1 MKKVLSITLT
11 LAMLLGSFLMLV
23 PTVSATEG
31 AGSEPA
37 PAPAGGI
44 YYANDFDDVT
54 ATDTAGILASIGWKL
69 EEGKNVD
76 FGSDSTLAV
85 EDGRLVIYAGQGADQ
100 NSENFIVIENNEALK
115 NGYVVDY
122 DLEMLAKDEGT
133 GVDSA
138 FSVHSS
144 VCPLVEKEGK
154 MVKNWAA
161 RSGRHGWIS
170 QIRWNTNVLS
180 GCEDGTGWKPAVN
193 NTPAAATNTYLKQTV
208 VDATTGEEST
218 TVATSMQNIRVSV
231 RVAFDAT
238 AKTIKTYV
246 KAYEPN
252 AVFTEDDLMQTAT
265 PNTDA
270 GLALLTES
278 LRFLV
283 YKGIKVAIDNVMVG
297 TADAIANVVS
307 RETLYEN
314 NFDTATGANTTEV
327 LTAIGWA
334 TEQEWAAESES
345 SAAIEEGRLILD
357 AVTDQEEFVVLKDKE
372 ALLDGYV
379 VEFDIELLAND
390 RAGADFA
397 KKDNA
402 FSVHSSLGDF
412 SARAGRQGWIGQ
424 IRWNTNIL
432 AGSEDGN
439 GWDKSGQKL
448 SNGTPAN
455 AKETYLKKD
464 DGTTASTLQNIRIN
478 VRLEYDPTTST
489 VKNYTKT
496 YTGGDVVW
504 TGSDLSQVADKCCPG
519 FFTDDLRI
527 IVYKGMKVALDN
539 VKVFKDGPI
548 SVTVNGEAD
557 GIRPGALDL
566 AELTDGTFAFAVIN
580 GSQVVTETGYSMD
593 KYVTSIDVYSLEISA
608 LKGASIRTTGGAA
621 LRFRTAV
628 SKADIEGLDDALES
642 GAVKNIE
649 FGTLTIDYATLGA
662 LGQLKLD
669 TEGATKVAITD
680 ADVADYGTDDY
691 ALSCVIEVA
700 ADKLNTKY
708 AAAGYVIVEFNDGS
722 KLELT
727 AKYDKY
733 TMVRSV
739 AEIAQTITFDEAH
752 GLSAAQLQVVNT
764 YAAAYVA
771 E

>member
-54 ATDTAGILASIGWKL
+54 ATDTAGVLASIGWKPEKEL
-69 EEGKNVD
+69 GAT
-76 FGSDSTLAV
+76 STV
-85 EDGRLVIYAGQGADQ
+85 EVKDGRLEIYAAQSANY
-100 NSENFIVIENNEALK
+100 NSESFVVIENNEALK
-115 NGYVVDY
+115 NGYVVDF
-122 DLEMLAKDEGT
+122 DLEMLAIDEGT
-133 GVDSA
+133 GLDSA
-138 FSVHSS
+138 FSAHTRLATS
-144 VCPLVEKEGK
+144 
-154 MVKNWAA
+154 WDA
-161 RSGRHGWIS
+161 RNGRQGWIG
-170 QIRWNTNVLS
+170 QIRWNTHILA
-180 GCEDGTGWKPAVN
+180 GAEAGGWKNLAGPS
-193 NTPAAATNTYLKQTV
+193 TPQTAKDTYLKQTV
-208 VDATTGEEST
+208 VDATTGETTTTTAST
-218 TVATSMQNIRVSV
+218 MQNIRVSV
-231 RVAFDAT
+231 RIAFDGT
-238 AKTIKTYV
+238 AKTVKVYV
-246 KAYEPN
+246 KGYEPN
-252 AVFTEDDLMQTAT
+252 AVFTEADLMQSTTIDNA
-265 PNTDA
+265 DA
-270 GLALLTES
+270 LPMLTENF
-278 LRFLV
+278 RFVV
-283 YKGIKVAIDNVMVG
+283 YKGIKVAIDNVMIG

-307 RETLYEN
+307 RDTLYEN
-314 NFDTATGANTTEV
+314 NFDAVTGANTTEV

-397 KKDNA
+397 KADNA

-412 SARAGRQGWIGQ
+412 SARSGRQGWIGQ

-432 AGSEDGN
+432 AGSEDGT
-439 GWDKSGQKL
+439 GWNKSGQTL
-448 SNGTPAN
+448 SNGTPAH

-464 DGTTASTLQNIRIN
+464 DGTVATTLQNIRIN

-548 SVTVNGEAD
+548 AVTVNGEAD
-557 GIRPGALDL
+557 GIAPGALDL

-628 SKADIEGLDDALES
+628 SRADIEGLEGALDS
-642 GAVKNIE
+642 GAVKNVE

-669 TEGATKVAITD
+669 TEGATKVEVAD